1 MADCMSSRVL
11 NSIILVS
18 LALFMLRSGTP
29 RMEAVT
35 VTGAAFHAAQENPR
49 STVHCA
55 SSGHSMHSGFTHD
68 DRDAAIARP
77 LDPLDAGIPAILC
90 ATKQAYR
97 STGGYTGVSSSR
109 ASQTGTARPAS
120 NDSRGAGISIAF
132 NADNPSRFHLRI

>member
-1 MADCMSSRVL
+1 MSSRVL

-29 RMEAVT
+29 RMEEAVS
-35 VTGAAFHAAQENPR
+35 VTGAAYHAALANPL

-77 LDPLDAGIPAILC
+77 LDPLDAGIPQYC
-90 ATKQAYR
+90 AQPNRHTVRPAVIPASRRHAHLKPERLVLLQR
-97 STGGYTGVSSSR
+97 FSR
-109 ASQTGTARPAS
+109 AGT
-120 NDSRGAGISIAF
+120 NIALH
-132 NADNPSRFHLRI
+132 ADNPSRFHLRI